1 MADSSI
7 SRMSDVRI
15 DRVTQ
20 IEQEKQISTSHV
32 SGEKAMGA
40 QRTDNHSERSEMKA
54 AKAKPIVA
62 SLSEVRLHFK
72 VDPTTHEVTVLVL
85 DKTTQKVIRTI
96 PPEELAQL
104 QQGELLE
111 LAR

>member
-7 SRMSDVRI
+7 SRMSDAGL
-15 DRVTQ
+15 DRATQ
-20 IEQEKQISTSHV
+20 IEQEKHLATSQIS
-32 SGEKAMGA
+32 GERAMVT
-40 QRTDNHSERSEMKA
+40 QRTDDHSERSEMKP
-54 AKAKPIVA
+54 AKSKSIVT
-62 SLSEVRLHFK
+62 SLSDVRLHFK